1 MNALIVTTW
10 GKHGSRV
17 EGGRHC
23 LGFRRM
29 MIMKIDDEIFKD
41 KEDQEEGKV
50 ILTIQETF
58 IEVAAEGSSTEK
70 FIATKVY
77 DVEKDDENG
86 GEGDV
91 GVRRWGNTLRA

>member
-10 GKHGSRV
+10 GKHGCRV

-23 LGFRRM
+23 PGFRRM

-50 ILTIQETF
+50 ILTIQEIF
-58 IEVAAEGSSTEK
+58 IEVAAKGSSTEIFYCNK
-70 FIATKVY
+70 
-77 DVEKDDENG
+77 G
-86 GEGDV
+86 
-91 GVRRWGNTLRA
+91 L